1 MIPEDSNDKAKV
13 FYSKDGENWI
23 PLSEVTEVHVELSE
37 EQAAKL
43 YALMDPLEIVPNA
56 R

>member
-1 MIPEDSNDKAKV
+1 MIPEDSNEKGKF

-23 PLSEVTEVHVELSE
+23 PLSEVTEVHVTLSE
-37 EQAAKL
+37 EQSAKV

>member
-1 MIPEDSNDKAKV
+1 MNLDDSNDKRKF
-13 FYSKDGENWI
+13 FYSKDGEDWI
-23 PLSEVTEVHVELSE
+23 PLSEVTEVHVTLSE
-37 EQAAKL
+37 EQAAKM